1 MQRNLHIS
9 RYNKTRNWAVWANE
23 ELLAVTVYR
32 KGAQAVLD
40 YIHNIIITNP
50 TTQHTTMAKTKSVNT
65 AAATT
70 TAADF
75 DPTIIKAVNG
85 EGKTI
90 RIKFDPLGV
99 SVCYNLKGKWC
110 AHEIYN
116 QPLPELIAEGVFTIE
131 DEDSQKTYAKYFNAG
146 KKDKRSKAKKSKAK
160 KQKKN
165 AEPQV
170 QEQEAAIATIE
181 EAPQMEAAEIN
192 EEVEAALWQEI
203 EEAREAEQLAEVT
216 MEAQDEEAAEGD
228 EENAEPAA
236 EEPAT
241 NEPESNEPE
250 SNEPVTDVEPTAEA
264 PAQESAAEA
273 AQPEEAPSKLSTYN
287 LKKAG
292 QAPMSLTPGSD
303 DIKLEPG
310 DQLIRIYKRRMIEV
324 EVTEN
329 GYKWNGEVYP
339 TLTHIS
345 WKAAGYQISGNTFF
359 GLPSK
364 PRNKA

>member
-1 MQRNLHIS
+1 MHNKLRIT
-9 RYNKTRNWAVWANE
+9 RYNKTRNWAIWANE

-40 YIHNIIITNP
+40 YIHTL
-50 TTQHTTMAKTKSVNT
+50 TQNTINTMSKTKTT

-70 TAADF
+70 ATNNADF

-99 SVCYNLKGKWC
+99 SVCHNLKGKWC

-131 DEDSQKTYAKYFNAG
+131 DEDSLKTYAKYFNAG
-146 KKDKRSKAKKSKAK
+146 KKDKRSKAKRSKAK

-165 AEPQV
+165 AEPQ
-170 QEQEAAIATIE
+170 EAAIATIE
-181 EAPQMEAAEIN
+181 EAPQIEAAEEAAAAEIN

-216 MEAQDEEAAEGD
+216 MEAQDEEAAEAD
-228 EENAEPAA
+228 EESVEPAAEEPAA

-241 NEPESNEPE
+241 
-250 SNEPVTDVEPTAEA
+250 NEPVTDVEPTAEA

-273 AQPEEAPSKLSTYN
+273 VQPEEAPSKLSTYN

>member
-1 MQRNLHIS
+1 MHNKLHIT
-9 RYNKTRNWAVWANE
+9 RYNKTRNWAIWVNE

-40 YIHNIIITNP
+40 YIYTL
-50 TTQHTTMAKTKSVNT
+50 TQNTINTMSKTKTT

-70 TAADF
+70 ATNNADF

-146 KKDKRSKAKKSKAK
+146 KKDKRSKAKRCKAK

-165 AEPQV
+165 AEP
-170 QEQEAAIATIE
+170 QEAAIATIE

-216 MEAQDEEAAEGD
+216 MEAQDEEAAEAD
-228 EENAEPAA
+228 EESVEPAA

-241 NEPESNEPE
+241 NEP
-250 SNEPVTDVEPTAEA
+250 VTELEPTAEA

>member
-1 MQRNLHIS
+1 MHKKLHIT
-9 RYNKTRNWAVWANE
+9 RYNKTRNWAIWANE

-40 YIHNIIITNP
+40 YIHTLTQNTIETN
-50 TTQHTTMAKTKSVNT
+50 TMSKTKST

-70 TAADF
+70 ATNNADF

-99 SVCYNLKGKWC
+99 SVCYNLKGKWS

-131 DEDSQKTYAKYFNAG
+131 DADSQKTYDKYFTSG
-146 KKDKRSKAKKSKAK
+146 KKNKRNAKRSKSK
-160 KQKKN
+160 KQKKSE
-165 AEPQV
+165 AVVEV
-170 QEQEAAIATIE
+170 EQDEQPTATIE
-181 EAPQMEAAEIN
+181 EAPQIDAAEEAAAAEIN

-216 MEAQDEEAAEGD
+216 MEAEEAAEAD
-228 EENAEPAA
+228 EESVEPAA
-236 EEPAT
+236 E
-241 NEPESNEPE
+241 EPE
-250 SNEPVTDVEPTAEA
+250 SNEPVTELEPTAEA

-273 AQPEEAPSKLSTYN
+273 VEPAAAKPALHKTCNVILNGELEAHAIPEGYVPA
-287 LKKAG
+287 AG
-292 QAPMSLTPGSD
+292 DL
-303 DIKLEPG
+303 L
-310 DQLIRIYKRRMIEV
+310 RRNYKGEVV
-324 EVTEN
+324 EVFVVAKGQYE
-329 GYKWNGEVYP
+329 WNGEVYP

-345 WKAAGYQISGNTFF
+345 WKVAGYQISGNTFF
-359 GLPSK
+359 GLPIK
-364 PRNKA
+364 PRKG

>member
-1 MQRNLHIS
+1 MHNKLHIT
-9 RYNKTRNWAVWANE
+9 RYNKTRNWAIWANE

-40 YIHNIIITNP
+40 YIHTLTQNTIETN
-50 TTQHTTMAKTKSVNT
+50 TMSKTKTT

-70 TAADF
+70 ATNNADF
-75 DPTIIKAVNG
+75 DPTIIKAFNG

-99 SVCYNLKGKWC
+99 SVCHNLKGKWC

-116 QPLPELIAEGVFTIE
+116 QPLPELVAEGVFTIE

-146 KKDKRSKAKKSKAK
+146 KKNKRSKAKKSK

-165 AEPQV
+165 AEP
-170 QEQEAAIATIE
+170 QEAAIATIE

-203 EEAREAEQLAEVT
+203 EEARETEQLAEVT
-216 MEAQDEEAAEGD
+216 MEAQDEEAAEAD
-228 EENAEPAA
+228 EESAEPVV
-236 EEPAT
+236 E
-241 NEPESNEPE
+241 EPE

-264 PAQESAAEA
+264 PAQESDAEA

-292 QAPMSLTPGSD
+292 QAPMSLIPGSD

>member
-1 MQRNLHIS
+1 MHNKLHIT
-9 RYNKTRNWAVWANE
+9 RYNKTRNWAIWANE

-40 YIHNIIITNP
+40 YIHTL
-50 TTQHTTMAKTKSVNT
+50 TQNTINTMSKTKTT

-70 TAADF
+70 ATNNADF

-131 DEDSQKTYAKYFNAG
+131 DEDSQKTYANYFNAG
-146 KKDKRSKAKKSKAK
+146 KKDKRSKAKRSKAK
-160 KQKKN
+160 KQKKT
-165 AEPQV
+165 AEP
-170 QEQEAAIATIE
+170 QEAAIATIE

-216 MEAQDEEAAEGD
+216 MEAQDEEAAEAD
-228 EENAEPAA
+228 EESA
-236 EEPAT
+236 
-241 NEPESNEPE
+241 EPESNEPE
-250 SNEPVTDVEPTAEA
+250 SNEPVTELEPTAEA
-264 PAQESAAEA
+264 PAQEPAAEA

-292 QAPMSLTPGSD
+292 QAPVSLSPQSK

-310 DQLIRIYKRRMIEV
+310 DQLIRIYKGSLIEV

-329 GYKWNGEVYP
+329 GYRWNGEVYP

-345 WKAAGYQISGNTFF
+345 WKAAGYQIGGNNFF

-364 PRNKA
+364 PRNKV

>member
-1 MQRNLHIS
+1 MQRKLHIS

-40 YIHNIIITNP
+40 YIHTL
-50 TTQHTTMAKTKSVNT
+50 TQNTINTMSKTKTT

-70 TAADF
+70 ATNNADF
-75 DPTIIKAVNG
+75 DPSIIKAVNG

-99 SVCYNLKGKWC
+99 SVCHNLKGKWC

-116 QPLPELIAEGVFTIE
+116 QPLPELITEGVFTIE
-131 DEDSQKTYAKYFNAG
+131 DEDSQKTYAKYFNAS
-146 KKDKRSKAKKSKAK
+146 KKNKRSKAKKSK
-160 KQKKN
+160 KQNKN
-165 AEPQV
+165 AEP
-170 QEQEAAIATIE
+170 QEAAIATIE

-216 MEAQDEEAAEGD
+216 MEAQDEEAAEAD
-228 EENAEPAA
+228 EESAEPAV
-236 EEPAT
+236 E
-241 NEPESNEPE
+241 EPE
-250 SNEPVTDVEPTAEA
+250 SNEPVTELEPTAEA

-292 QAPMSLTPGSD
+292 QAPVSLSPQSK

-310 DQLIRIYKRRMIEV
+310 DQLIRIYKGSLIEV

-329 GYKWNGEVYP
+329 GYRWNGEVYP

-345 WKAAGYQISGNTFF
+345 WKAAGYQIGGNNFF

-364 PRNKA
+364 PRNKV

>member
-1 MQRNLHIS
+1 MQRKLHIS

-40 YIHNIIITNP
+40 YIHTL
-50 TTQHTTMAKTKSVNT
+50 TQNTINTMSKTKTT

-70 TAADF
+70 ANNNNTDF

-146 KKDKRSKAKKSKAK
+146 KKDKRSKTKRSKAK

-216 MEAQDEEAAEGD
+216 MEAQDEEASEAD
-228 EENAEPAA
+228 EESAEPVV
-236 EEPAT
+236 E
-241 NEPESNEPE
+241 EPESNEPE

-292 QAPMSLTPGSD
+292 QAPVSLSPQSK

-310 DQLIRIYKRRMIEV
+310 DQLIRIYKGSLIEV

-329 GYKWNGEVYP
+329 GYRWNGEVYP

-345 WKAAGYQISGNTFF
+345 WKAAGYQIGGNNFF

-364 PRNKA
+364 PRNKV

>member
-1 MQRNLHIS
+1 MQRKLHIS

-165 AEPQV
+165 AEPQ
-170 QEQEAAIATIE
+170 EAAIATIE

-216 MEAQDEEAAEGD
+216 MEAQDEEAAEAD
-228 EENAEPAA
+228 EESAEPAV
-236 EEPAT
+236 E
-241 NEPESNEPE
+241 EPESNEPLTE
-250 SNEPVTDVEPTAEA
+250 LEATAKA

-292 QAPMSLTPGSD
+292 QAPVSLSPQSK

-310 DQLIRIYKRRMIEV
+310 DQLIRIYKGSLIEV

-329 GYKWNGEVYP
+329 GYRWNGEVYP

-345 WKAAGYQISGNTFF
+345 WKAAGYQIGGNNFF

-364 PRNKA
+364 PRNKV

>member
-1 MQRNLHIS
+1 MS
-9 RYNKTRNWAVWANE
+9 
-23 ELLAVTVYR
+23 
-32 KGAQAVLD
+32 
-40 YIHNIIITNP
+40 
-50 TTQHTTMAKTKSVNT
+50 KTKTTV
-65 AAATT
+65 AATNN
-70 TAADF
+70 ADF

-116 QPLPELIAEGVFTIE
+116 QPLPELVAEGVFTIE

-146 KKDKRSKAKKSKAK
+146 KKDKRSKAKRSKAK

-165 AEPQV
+165 AEPQE
-170 QEQEAAIATIE
+170 QEQEAAIATIA

-216 MEAQDEEAAEGD
+216 MEAQDEEAAEAD
-228 EENAEPAA
+228 EESAEPAA

-241 NEPESNEPE
+241 YEPE
-250 SNEPVTDVEPTAEA
+250 SNEPVTELEPTAEA

>member
-1 MQRNLHIS
+1 MHNKLHIT
-9 RYNKTRNWAVWANE
+9 RYNKTRNWAIWANE

-40 YIHNIIITNP
+40 YIHTL
-50 TTQHTTMAKTKSVNT
+50 TQNTINTMSKTKT
-65 AAATT
+65 PAAATT
-70 TAADF
+70 ATNNADF
-75 DPTIIKAVNG
+75 DSTIIKAVNG

-110 AHEIYN
+110 THEIYN

-146 KKDKRSKAKKSKAK
+146 KKDKRSKAKK
-160 KQKKN
+160 QQKN
-165 AEPQV
+165 AEP
-170 QEQEAAIATIE
+170 QEAAIATIE
-181 EAPQMEAAEIN
+181 EAPHMEAAEIN

-216 MEAQDEEAAEGD
+216 MEAQDEEAPEAD
-228 EENAEPAA
+228 EESAEPAA
-236 EEPAT
+236 E
-241 NEPESNEPE
+241 EPE

>member
-1 MQRNLHIS
+1 MQRKLHIS

-99 SVCYNLKGKWC
+99 SVCHNLNGKWC

-116 QPLPELIAEGVFTIE
+116 QPLPELVAEGVFTIE
-131 DEDSQKTYAKYFNAG
+131 DEDSQKTYDKYFNAS
-146 KKDKRSKAKKSKAK
+146 KKNKRSKGKKNK
-160 KQKKN
+160 KQKKT

-216 MEAQDEEAAEGD
+216 MEAQDEEAAEAD
-228 EENAEPAA
+228 EESAEPAV
-236 EEPAT
+236 E
-241 NEPESNEPE
+241 EPESHEPE
-250 SNEPVTDVEPTAEA
+250 SNEPVTQLEPTAEA
-264 PAQESAAEA
+264 PAQEHAAEA

-292 QAPMSLTPGSD
+292 QAPVSLSPQSK

-329 GYKWNGEVYP
+329 GYRWNGEVYP

-345 WKAAGYQISGNTFF
+345 WKAAGYQIGGNNFF

-364 PRNKA
+364 PRNKV

>member
-1 MQRNLHIS
+1 MHKKLHIS

-50 TTQHTTMAKTKSVNT
+50 TTQHTTMSKTKSVNT
-65 AAATT
+65 TATNNN
-70 TAADF
+70 ADF

-99 SVCYNLKGKWC
+99 SVCHNLKGKWC

-146 KKDKRSKAKKSKAK
+146 KKNKRSKAKKSK

-165 AEPQV
+165 AEP
-170 QEQEAAIATIE
+170 QEAAIATIE
-181 EAPQMEAAEIN
+181 EAQQIEAAEIN

-216 MEAQDEEAAEGD
+216 MEAQDEEAAEAD
-228 EENAEPAA
+228 EESAEPAA
-236 EEPAT
+236 E
-241 NEPESNEPE
+241 EPE
-250 SNEPVTDVEPTAEA
+250 SNEPVTDEEPTAEA

-292 QAPMSLTPGSD
+292 QSPMSLTPGSD

-359 GLPSK
+359 GLPNK

>member
-1 MQRNLHIS
+1 MHNKLHIS
-9 RYNKTRNWAVWANE
+9 RYNKTRNWAIWANE

-40 YIHNIIITNP
+40 YIHTL
-50 TTQHTTMAKTKSVNT
+50 TQNTINTMSKTKTT

-70 TAADF
+70 ATNNNADF

-99 SVCYNLKGKWC
+99 SVCYNLKGKWS

-131 DEDSQKTYAKYFNAG
+131 DADSQKTYDKYFTSG
-146 KKDKRSKAKKSKAK
+146 KKNKRNAKRSKAK

-165 AEPQV
+165 AEPQE

-181 EAPQMEAAEIN
+181 EAPHMEAAEIN

-216 MEAQDEEAAEGD
+216 MEAQDEEAAEAD
-228 EENAEPAA
+228 EEAHEANI
-236 EEPAT
+236 
-241 NEPESNEPE
+241 
-250 SNEPVTDVEPTAEA
+250 NEPVTDVEPTAEA

-292 QAPMSLTPGSD
+292 QSPMSLTPGSD

>member
-1 MQRNLHIS
+1 MQRKLHIS

-40 YIHNIIITNP
+40 YIYTL
-50 TTQHTTMAKTKSVNT
+50 TQNTINTMSKTKTT
-65 AAATT
+65 ATATT
-70 TAADF
+70 ATNNADF

-99 SVCYNLKGKWC
+99 SVCHNLKGKWC

-116 QPLPELIAEGVFTIE
+116 QPLPELVAEGVFTIE

-146 KKDKRSKAKKSKAK
+146 KKNKRSKGKKNK

-216 MEAQDEEAAEGD
+216 MEAQDEEAAEAD
-228 EENAEPAA
+228 EESAEPAVEEPAA

-241 NEPESNEPE
+241 YEPE
-250 SNEPVTDVEPTAEA
+250 SNEPVTDVEATAEA

-292 QAPMSLTPGSD
+292 QAPVSLSPQSK

-310 DQLIRIYKRRMIEV
+310 DQLIRIYKGSLIEV

-329 GYKWNGEVYP
+329 GYRWNGEVYP

-345 WKAAGYQISGNTFF
+345 WKAAGYQIGGNNFF

-364 PRNKA
+364 PRNKV

>member
-1 MQRNLHIS
+1 MHSKLHIT
-9 RYNKTRNWAVWANE
+9 RYNKTRNWAIWANE

-40 YIHNIIITNP
+40 YIHTL
-50 TTQHTTMAKTKSVNT
+50 TQNTINTMSKTKTT

-70 TAADF
+70 ATNNADF
-75 DPTIIKAVNG
+75 DSTIIKAVNG

-146 KKDKRSKAKKSKAK
+146 KKHKRSKGKKNK

-165 AEPQV
+165 AEPQE

-216 MEAQDEEAAEGD
+216 MEAQDEEAAEAD
-228 EENAEPAA
+228 EESAEPAA

-241 NEPESNEPE
+241 
-250 SNEPVTDVEPTAEA
+250 NEPVTDVEPTAEA

-273 AQPEEAPSKLSTYN
+273 AQPEEASSKLSTYN

>member
-1 MQRNLHIS
+1 MHNKLHIT
-9 RYNKTRNWAVWANE
+9 RYNKTRNWAIWANE

-40 YIHNIIITNP
+40 YIHTL
-50 TTQHTTMAKTKSVNT
+50 TQNTINTMSKTKTT

-70 TAADF
+70 TNNADF

-116 QPLPELIAEGVFTIE
+116 QPLPELVAEGVFTIE
-131 DEDSQKTYAKYFNAG
+131 DEDSLKTYAKYFNAG
-146 KKDKRSKAKKSKAK
+146 KKDKRSKAKKSKR
-160 KQKKN
+160 QKKN
-165 AEPQV
+165 AEP
-170 QEQEAAIATIE
+170 QEAAIATIE

-216 MEAQDEEAAEGD
+216 MEAQDEEAPEAE
-228 EENAEPAA
+228 
-236 EEPAT
+236 T
-241 NEPESNEPE
+241 QQEPESNEAE

-273 AQPEEAPSKLSTYN
+273 AQPEEAQSKLSTYN

-292 QAPMSLTPGSD
+292 QSPMSLTPGSD

>member
-1 MQRNLHIS
+1 MHNKLHIT
-9 RYNKTRNWAVWANE
+9 RYNKTRNWAIWVNE

-40 YIHNIIITNP
+40 YIYTL
-50 TTQHTTMAKTKSVNT
+50 TQNTINTMSKTKTT

-70 TAADF
+70 ATNNADF

-131 DEDSQKTYAKYFNAG
+131 DDDSQKTYAKYFNAG
-146 KKDKRSKAKKSKAK
+146 KKDKRSKAKRCKAK

-165 AEPQV
+165 AEP
-170 QEQEAAIATIE
+170 QEAAIATIE

-203 EEAREAEQLAEVT
+203 EEARKAEQLAKVT
-216 MEAQDEEAAEGD
+216 MEAQDEESSEAD
-228 EENAEPAA
+228 EESAEPAA

-241 NEPESNEPE
+241 YEPESNEAE
-250 SNEPVTDVEPTAEA
+250 SNEPVTELEPTAEA

>member
-1 MQRNLHIS
+1 MHNKLHIT
-9 RYNKTRNWAVWANE
+9 RYNKTRNWAIWANE

-40 YIHNIIITNP
+40 YIYTL
-50 TTQHTTMAKTKSVNT
+50 TQNTINTMSKTKTT

-70 TAADF
+70 ATNNNADF

-146 KKDKRSKAKKSKAK
+146 KKDKRSKAKRSKAK

-165 AEPQV
+165 AEPQE

-181 EAPQMEAAEIN
+181 EALQMEAAEIN

-216 MEAQDEEAAEGD
+216 MEAQDEEAAEAD
-228 EENAEPAA
+228 EESAEPAA
-236 EEPAT
+236 E
-241 NEPESNEPE
+241 
-250 SNEPVTDVEPTAEA
+250 
-264 PAQESAAEA
+264 
-273 AQPEEAPSKLSTYN
+273 
-287 LKKAG
+287 
-292 QAPMSLTPGSD
+292 
-303 DIKLEPG
+303 
-310 DQLIRIYKRRMIEV
+310 
-324 EVTEN
+324 
-329 GYKWNGEVYP
+329 
-339 TLTHIS
+339 
-345 WKAAGYQISGNTFF
+345 
-359 GLPSK
+359 
-364 PRNKA
+364 

>member
-1 MQRNLHIS
+1 MHNKLHIT
-9 RYNKTRNWAVWANE
+9 RYNKTRNWAIWANE
-23 ELLAVTVYR
+23 ELLAVTLYR

-40 YIHNIIITNP
+40 YIQTL
-50 TTQHTTMAKTKSVNT
+50 TQNSINTMSKTKTT

-70 TAADF
+70 ATNNADF
-75 DPTIIKAVNG
+75 DPTIIKVVNG

-90 RIKFDPLGV
+90 RIKFDPMGV
-99 SVCYNLKGKWC
+99 SVCHNLKGKWC

-146 KKDKRSKAKKSKAK
+146 KKDKRSKAKRSKAK

-203 EEAREAEQLAEVT
+203 EEAREAEQLAEIT
-216 MEAQDEEAAEGD
+216 MEAQDEEAPEAD
-228 EENAEPAA
+228 EESAEPAA
-236 EEPAT
+236 E
-241 NEPESNEPE
+241 EPE

>member
-1 MQRNLHIS
+1 MQRKLHIS

-70 TAADF
+70 TNNADF

-146 KKDKRSKAKKSKAK
+146 KKNKRSKAKKSK

-165 AEPQV
+165 AEPQ
-170 QEQEAAIATIE
+170 EATIATIE

-216 MEAQDEEAAEGD
+216 MEAQDEEAAEAIT
-228 EENAEPAA
+228 E
-236 EEPAT
+236 
-241 NEPESNEPE
+241 EPE

>member
-1 MQRNLHIS
+1 MHNKLHIT
-9 RYNKTRNWAVWANE
+9 RYNKTRNWAIWANE

-146 KKDKRSKAKKSKAK
+146 KKDKRSKAKRSKAK

-165 AEPQV
+165 AEP
-170 QEQEAAIATIE
+170 QEAAIATIE

-216 MEAQDEEAAEGD
+216 MEAQDEEAAEAD
-228 EENAEPAA
+228 EESVEPAA

-241 NEPESNEPE
+241 NEP
-250 SNEPVTDVEPTAEA
+250 VTELEPTAEA
-264 PAQESAAEA
+264 PAQEPAAEA

-292 QAPMSLTPGSD
+292 QAPVSLSPQSK

-310 DQLIRIYKRRMIEV
+310 DQLIRIYKGSLIEV

-329 GYKWNGEVYP
+329 GYRWNGEVYP

-345 WKAAGYQISGNTFF
+345 WKAAGYQIGGNNFF

>member
-1 MQRNLHIS
+1 MHKKLHIS

-40 YIHNIIITNP
+40 YIHTITNP
-50 TTQHTTMAKTKSVNT
+50 TTNNNNTTMSKTKTT

-70 TAADF
+70 ATNNADF

-116 QPLPELIAEGVFTIE
+116 QPLPELIAQGVFTIE

-165 AEPQV
+165 AEPQE

-216 MEAQDEEAAEGD
+216 MEAQDEEAAEAD
-228 EENAEPAA
+228 EESAESAV
-236 EEPAT
+236 E
-241 NEPESNEPE
+241 EPE
-250 SNEPVTDVEPTAEA
+250 SNEPVTELEPTAEA

-292 QAPMSLTPGSD
+292 QAPVSLSPQSK

>member
-1 MQRNLHIS
+1 MHNKLHIT
-9 RYNKTRNWAVWANE
+9 RYNKTRNWAIWANE

-40 YIHNIIITNP
+40 YIHTL
-50 TTQHTTMAKTKSVNT
+50 TQNTINTMSKTKTT

-70 TAADF
+70 ATNNADF

-116 QPLPELIAEGVFTIE
+116 QPLPELVAEGVFTIE

-146 KKDKRSKAKKSKAK
+146 KKDKRSKTKKGK

-216 MEAQDEEAAEGD
+216 MEAQDEETAEAD
-228 EENAEPAA
+228 EESVEPAA

-241 NEPESNEPE
+241 
-250 SNEPVTDVEPTAEA
+250 NEPVTDVEPTAEA

>member
-1 MQRNLHIS
+1 MHSKLHIT
-9 RYNKTRNWAVWANE
+9 RYNKTRNWAIWANE

-40 YIHNIIITNP
+40 YIHTL
-50 TTQHTTMAKTKSVNT
+50 TQNTINTMSKTKTT

-70 TAADF
+70 ATNNADF

-146 KKDKRSKAKKSKAK
+146 KKDKRSKAKRSKAK

-165 AEPQV
+165 AEPQE

-203 EEAREAEQLAEVT
+203 EEAREAEQLAEAT
-216 MEAQDEEAAEGD
+216 MEAEESAE
-228 EENAEPAA
+228 AEMQQ
-236 EEPAT
+236 EL
-241 NEPESNEPE
+241 ESNEA
-250 SNEPVTDVEPTAEA
+250 VTELEPTAEA

-273 AQPEEAPSKLSTYN
+273 AQPEEASSKLSTYN

>member
-1 MQRNLHIS
+1 MHNKLHIT
-9 RYNKTRNWAVWANE
+9 RYNKTRNWAIWANE

-40 YIHNIIITNP
+40 YIHTLTQNTIETN
-50 TTQHTTMAKTKSVNT
+50 TMSKTKST

-70 TAADF
+70 TSTEF

-99 SVCYNLKGKWC
+99 SVCYNLKGKWS

-131 DEDSQKTYAKYFNAG
+131 DADSQKTYDKYFTSG
-146 KKDKRSKAKKSKAK
+146 KKNKRNTKRSKTK
-160 KQKKN
+160 KQKKSE
-165 AEPQV
+165 AVVEV
-170 QEQEAAIATIE
+170 EQDEQPTATIE
-181 EAPQMEAAEIN
+181 EATQIEAAEEAAAAEIN

-216 MEAQDEEAAEGD
+216 MEAEEAETQQ
-228 EENAEPAA
+228 EA
-236 EEPAT
+236 EEAR
-241 NEPESNEPE
+241 EAELAEE
-250 SNEPVTDVEPTAEA
+250 SNEPVTDVEPPAEA

-273 AQPEEAPSKLSTYN
+273 AEPAVAKPALHKTCNVILNGELEAHAIPEGYVPA
-287 LKKAG
+287 AG
-292 QAPMSLTPGSD
+292 DL
-303 DIKLEPG
+303 L
-310 DQLIRIYKRRMIEV
+310 RRNYKGEVV
-324 EVTEN
+324 EVFVVAKGQYE
-329 GYKWNGEVYP
+329 WNGEVYP

-345 WKAAGYQISGNTFF
+345 WKVAGYQISGNTFF
-359 GLPSK
+359 GLPIK
-364 PRNKA
+364 PRKG

>member
-1 MQRNLHIS
+1 MHNKLHIT
-9 RYNKTRNWAVWANE
+9 RYNKTRNWAIWANE

-40 YIHNIIITNP
+40 YIHTL
-50 TTQHTTMAKTKSVNT
+50 TQNTINTMSKTKTT

-70 TAADF
+70 ATNNTADF

-131 DEDSQKTYAKYFNAG
+131 DEDSLKTYAKYFNAG
-146 KKDKRSKAKKSKAK
+146 KKNKRSKGKKNK
-160 KQKKN
+160 KQMKT
-165 AEPQV
+165 AEPQD

-203 EEAREAEQLAEVT
+203 EEAREAEQLAEAT
-216 MEAQDEEAAEGD
+216 MEAEESAE
-228 EENAEPAA
+228 AEMQQ
-236 EEPAT
+236 EL
-241 NEPESNEPE
+241 ESNEA
-250 SNEPVTDVEPTAEA
+250 VTELEPTAEA

-273 AQPEEAPSKLSTYN
+273 AQPEAETTPTKHKTCNVVLNGEEQARAIPEGYVPA
-287 LKKAG
+287 AG
-292 QAPMSLTPGSD
+292 DL
-303 DIKLEPG
+303 
-310 DQLIRIYKRRMIEV
+310 LIRNYKGEAV
-324 EVTEN
+324 EVLVVAKGQYE
-329 GYKWNGEVYP
+329 WNGEVYP

-345 WKAAGYQISGNTFF
+345 WKVAGYQISGNTFF
-359 GLPSK
+359 GLPIK
-364 PRNKA
+364 PRKG

>member
-1 MQRNLHIS
+1 MQRKLHIS

-65 AAATT
+65 T

-99 SVCYNLKGKWC
+99 SVCHNLNGKWC

-116 QPLPELIAEGVFTIE
+116 QPLPELVAEGVFTIE
-131 DEDSQKTYAKYFNAG
+131 DEDSQKTYDKYFNAS
-146 KKDKRSKAKKSKAK
+146 KKNKRSKGKKNK
-160 KQKKN
+160 KQKKT
-165 AEPQV
+165 AEP
-170 QEQEAAIATIE
+170 QEAAIATIE
-181 EAPQMEAAEIN
+181 EAPHMEAAEIN

-216 MEAQDEEAAEGD
+216 MEAQDEEAAEAD
-228 EENAEPAA
+228 EESAEPAV
-236 EEPAT
+236 E
-241 NEPESNEPE
+241 EPE
-250 SNEPVTDVEPTAEA
+250 SNEPVTELEPTAEA
-264 PAQESAAEA
+264 PAQEPAAEA

-292 QAPMSLTPGSD
+292 QAPVSLSPQSK

-310 DQLIRIYKRRMIEV
+310 DQLIRIYKGSLIEV

-329 GYKWNGEVYP
+329 GYRWNGEVYP

-345 WKAAGYQISGNTFF
+345 WKAAGYQIGGNNFF

-364 PRNKA
+364 PRNKV

>member
-1 MQRNLHIS
+1 MHNKLRIT
-9 RYNKTRNWAVWANE
+9 RYNKTRNWAIWANE

-40 YIHNIIITNP
+40 YIHTLTQNTIETN
-50 TTQHTTMAKTKSVNT
+50 TMSKTKTT

-70 TAADF
+70 TSTEF

-99 SVCYNLKGKWC
+99 SVCYNLKGKWS

-131 DEDSQKTYAKYFNAG
+131 DADSQKTYDKYFTSG
-146 KKDKRSKAKKSKAK
+146 KKNKRNAKRSKAK
-160 KQKKN
+160 KQKKSE
-165 AEPQV
+165 AVVEV
-170 QEQEAAIATIE
+170 EQDEQPTATIE
-181 EAPQMEAAEIN
+181 EAPQIDAAEEAAAAEIN

-216 MEAQDEEAAEGD
+216 MEAQDEEAAEAD
-228 EENAEPAA
+228 EESAEPAA
-236 EEPAT
+236 E
-241 NEPESNEPE
+241 EPE

-273 AQPEEAPSKLSTYN
+273 AQPEATKPAKHKTCNVILNGAEEACAIPEGYAPA
-287 LKKAG
+287 AG
-292 QAPMSLTPGSD
+292 DL
-303 DIKLEPG
+303 
-310 DQLIRIYKRRMIEV
+310 LIRNYKGEAV
-324 EVTEN
+324 EVFVVAKGQYE
-329 GYKWNGEVYP
+329 WNGEVYP

-345 WKAAGYQISGNTFF
+345 WKVAGYQISGNTFF
-359 GLPSK
+359 GLPIK
-364 PRNKA
+364 PRKG

>member
-1 MQRNLHIS
+1 MHNKLHIT
-9 RYNKTRNWAVWANE
+9 RYNKTRNWAIWANE

-40 YIHNIIITNP
+40 YIHTL
-50 TTQHTTMAKTKSVNT
+50 TQNTINTMSKTKTT

-70 TAADF
+70 ATNNADF

-99 SVCYNLKGKWC
+99 SVCHNLKGKWC

-146 KKDKRSKAKKSKAK
+146 KKDKRSKAKKSK

-203 EEAREAEQLAEVT
+203 EEAREAEQQAEVT
-216 MEAQDEEAAEGD
+216 MEAQDEEAAEAD
-228 EENAEPAA
+228 EESAEPAA

-241 NEPESNEPE
+241 
-250 SNEPVTDVEPTAEA
+250 NEPVTDVEPTAEA

-273 AQPEEAPSKLSTYN
+273 VEPAAAKPALHKTCNVILNGELEAHAIPEGYVPA
-287 LKKAG
+287 AG
-292 QAPMSLTPGSD
+292 DL
-303 DIKLEPG
+303 
-310 DQLIRIYKRRMIEV
+310 LIRNYKGEVV
-324 EVTEN
+324 EVFVVAKGQYE
-329 GYKWNGEVYP
+329 WNGEVYP

-345 WKAAGYQISGNTFF
+345 WKVAGYQISGNTFF

>member
-1 MQRNLHIS
+1 MQRKLHIS

-40 YIHNIIITNP
+40 YIHTL
-50 TTQHTTMAKTKSVNT
+50 TQNTINTMSKTKTT

-70 TAADF
+70 ATNNADF

-99 SVCYNLKGKWC
+99 SVCHNLNGKWC

-116 QPLPELIAEGVFTIE
+116 QPLPELVAEGVFTIE
-131 DEDSQKTYAKYFNAG
+131 DEDSQKTYDKYFNAS
-146 KKDKRSKAKKSKAK
+146 KKNKRSKGKKNK
-160 KQKKN
+160 KQKKT
-165 AEPQV
+165 AEP
-170 QEQEAAIATIE
+170 QEAAIATIE
-181 EAPQMEAAEIN
+181 EAPHMEAAEIN

-216 MEAQDEEAAEGD
+216 MEAQDEEAAEAD
-228 EENAEPAA
+228 EESAEPAV
-236 EEPAT
+236 E
-241 NEPESNEPE
+241 EPE
-250 SNEPVTDVEPTAEA
+250 SNEPVTELEPTAEA
-264 PAQESAAEA
+264 PAQEPAAEA

-292 QAPMSLTPGSD
+292 QAPVSLSPQSK

-310 DQLIRIYKRRMIEV
+310 DQLIRIYKGSLIEV

-329 GYKWNGEVYP
+329 GYRWNGEVYP

-345 WKAAGYQISGNTFF
+345 WKAAGYQIGGNNFF

-364 PRNKA
+364 PRNKV

>member
-1 MQRNLHIS
+1 M
-9 RYNKTRNWAVWANE
+9 
-23 ELLAVTVYR
+23 
-32 KGAQAVLD
+32 
-40 YIHNIIITNP
+40 
-50 TTQHTTMAKTKSVNT
+50 
-65 AAATT
+65 
-70 TAADF
+70 
-75 DPTIIKAVNG
+75 
-85 EGKTI
+85 
-90 RIKFDPLGV
+90 
-99 SVCYNLKGKWC
+99 
-110 AHEIYN
+110 
-116 QPLPELIAEGVFTIE
+116 
-131 DEDSQKTYAKYFNAG
+131 
-146 KKDKRSKAKKSKAK
+146 
-160 KQKKN
+160 
-165 AEPQV
+165 
-170 QEQEAAIATIE
+170 
-181 EAPQMEAAEIN
+181 
-192 EEVEAALWQEI
+192 
-203 EEAREAEQLAEVT
+203 
-216 MEAQDEEAAEGD
+216 
-228 EENAEPAA
+228 
-236 EEPAT
+236 
-241 NEPESNEPE
+241 
-250 SNEPVTDVEPTAEA
+250 TDVEPTAEA

>member
-1 MQRNLHIS
+1 MHNKLHIT
-9 RYNKTRNWAVWANE
+9 RYNKTRNWAIWANE

-40 YIHNIIITNP
+40 YIHTL
-50 TTQHTTMAKTKSVNT
+50 TQNTINTMSKTKTT

-70 TAADF
+70 ATNNADF
-75 DPTIIKAVNG
+75 DPTIIKVVNG

-90 RIKFDPLGV
+90 RIKFDPMGV
-99 SVCYNLKGKWC
+99 SVCHNLKGKWC

-146 KKDKRSKAKKSKAK
+146 KKDKRSKAKRSKAK

-170 QEQEAAIATIE
+170 QEPEAAIATIE

-216 MEAQDEEAAEGD
+216 MEAQDEEAAEA
-228 EENAEPAA
+228 ETQQEPAA

-241 NEPESNEPE
+241 NEPESNEAE

-273 AQPEEAPSKLSTYN
+273 ALPEEAPSKLSTYN

>member
-1 MQRNLHIS
+1 MHKKLHIS

-40 YIHNIIITNP
+40 YIHTL
-50 TTQHTTMAKTKSVNT
+50 TQNTINTMSKTKTT

-70 TAADF
+70 ATNNADF

-99 SVCYNLKGKWC
+99 SVCYNLKCKWS

-131 DEDSQKTYAKYFNAG
+131 DADSQKTYDKYFTSG
-146 KKDKRSKAKKSKAK
+146 KKNKRNAKRSKAK
-160 KQKKN
+160 KQKKSE
-165 AEPQV
+165 AVVEV
-170 QEQEAAIATIE
+170 EQDEQPTATIE
-181 EAPQMEAAEIN
+181 EAPQIEAAEEAAAAEIN

-216 MEAQDEEAAEGD
+216 MEAEEAETQQ
-228 EENAEPAA
+228 EA
-236 EEPAT
+236 EEAR
-241 NEPESNEPE
+241 EAELAEE

-264 PAQESAAEA
+264 PAQESGVEAAEPA
-273 AQPEEAPSKLSTYN
+273 AAKPALHKTCNVILNGELEAHAIPEGYVPA
-287 LKKAG
+287 AG
-292 QAPMSLTPGSD
+292 DL
-303 DIKLEPG
+303 L
-310 DQLIRIYKRRMIEV
+310 RRNYKGEVV
-324 EVTEN
+324 EVFVVAKGQYE
-329 GYKWNGEVYP
+329 WNGEVYP

-345 WKAAGYQISGNTFF
+345 WKVAGYQISGNTFF
-359 GLPSK
+359 GLPIK
-364 PRNKA
+364 PRKG

>member
-1 MQRNLHIS
+1 MQRKLHIS

-99 SVCYNLKGKWC
+99 SVCHNLNGKWC

-116 QPLPELIAEGVFTIE
+116 QPLPELVAEGVFTIE
-131 DEDSQKTYAKYFNAG
+131 DEDSQKTYDKYFNAS
-146 KKDKRSKAKKSKAK
+146 KKNKRSKGKKNK
-160 KQKKN
+160 KQKKT
-165 AEPQV
+165 AEP
-170 QEQEAAIATIE
+170 QEAAIATIE
-181 EAPQMEAAEIN
+181 EAPQMETAEIN

-216 MEAQDEEAAEGD
+216 MEAQDEEAAEAD
-228 EENAEPAA
+228 EESAEPAV
-236 EEPAT
+236 E
-241 NEPESNEPE
+241 EPESNEPE
-250 SNEPVTDVEPTAEA
+250 SNEPVTELEPTAEA
-264 PAQESAAEA
+264 PAQEPAAEA

-292 QAPMSLTPGSD
+292 QAPVSLSPQSK

-310 DQLIRIYKRRMIEV
+310 DQLIRIYKGSLIEV

-329 GYKWNGEVYP
+329 GYRWNGEVYP

-345 WKAAGYQISGNTFF
+345 WKAAGYQIGGNNFF

-364 PRNKA
+364 PRNKV

>member
-1 MQRNLHIS
+1 MHNKLHIT
-9 RYNKTRNWAVWANE
+9 RYNKTRNWAIWANE

-40 YIHNIIITNP
+40 YIYTL
-50 TTQHTTMAKTKSVNT
+50 TQNTINTMSKTKTT

-70 TAADF
+70 ATNNADF

-146 KKDKRSKAKKSKAK
+146 KKNKRSKAKKSK

-165 AEPQV
+165 AEPQE

-216 MEAQDEEAAEGD
+216 MEAQDEEAAEAD
-228 EENAEPAA
+228 EESAEPAV
-236 EEPAT
+236 E
-241 NEPESNEPE
+241 EPE